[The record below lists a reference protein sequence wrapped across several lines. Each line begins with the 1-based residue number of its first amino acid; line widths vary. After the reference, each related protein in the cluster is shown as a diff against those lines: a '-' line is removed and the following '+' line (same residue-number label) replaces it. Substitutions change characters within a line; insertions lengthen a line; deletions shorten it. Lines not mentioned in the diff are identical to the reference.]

1 MLFKFEF
8 KRPDTYFEETGSS
21 WLGAG
26 PRVTRYWWAASREE
40 ADSLLQGWAEHEPVF
55 LKEVENALPPED
67 LYRSII
73 DTEGGSVE
81 TVSDIL
87 LNLARE
93 VSGELPLDW
102 APRFLNTERHNTSL
116 RLLRWKYVEL
126 IEDWTRKVYS
136 PAWGALPQGEVGPK
150 NEHLLLRCGRALNGV
165 WISSSV
171 LYMARFKLDYFA
183 HKVPESQETRERI
196 EEIER
201 DLASSK
207 VTLLDEMLKLSRA
220 QP

>member
-8 KRPDTYFEETGSS
+8 KRPGTYLEETGST
-21 WLGAG
+21 WLGAD
-26 PRVTRYWWAASREE
+26 PRITRYWWAASREE

-55 LKEVENALPPED
+55 LEEVENALKPEE

-73 DTEGGSVE
+73 DSNSGLAE
-81 TVSDIL
+81 TVSPIL
-87 LNLARE
+87 LSLARE
-93 VSGELPLDW
+93 VSEELPPDW
-102 APRFLNTERHNTSL
+102 APRLLNTERHNTSL
-116 RLLRWKYVEL
+116 RLLRRKYEEL
-126 IEDWTRKVYS
+126 IEDWIRKAYS

-171 LYMARFKLDYFA
+171 LYTARFKLDYFA
-183 HKVPESQETRERI
+183 HKVPDSQETRECV

-207 VTLLDEMLKLSRA
+207 VALLDEMLKLSRA
-220 QP
+220 

>member
-21 WLGAG
+21 WLGAD
-26 PRVTRYWWAASREE
+26 PRITRYWWAASREE

-55 LKEVENALPPED
+55 LEEVENALPPEE

-73 DTEGGSVE
+73 DANGGRVK
-81 TVSDIL
+81 TVSLIL

-102 APRFLNTERHNTSL
+102 APRLLNTERHNSSL
-116 RLLRWKYVEL
+116 QLLRWKYEEL

-136 PAWGALPQGEVGPK
+136 LLGSPYPRGKSALRTNTFSPV
-150 NEHLLLRCGRALNGV
+150 
-165 WISSSV
+165 
-171 LYMARFKLDYFA
+171 ARE
-183 HKVPESQETRERI
+183 P
-196 EEIER
+196 
-201 DLASSK
+201 
-207 VTLLDEMLKLSRA
+207 
-220 QP
+220 